1 MHNVRILL
9 AGLVCGALCAH
20 GAGTLIPYTDGFE
33 AYSLGPIPTSG
44 PWMTNGTGSATVT
57 NTPVYAGS
65 RSCSLSDINLILDVD
80 EAGGTYTDV
89 YWRVYARP
97 VQYEDEDGADAPT
110 NCAGAAAAFY
120 VSTNGYVKAYAY
132 DGSSNTWITLSAM
145 QIPSNVWVGFEV
157 NINYGASNWN
167 IWASTNGFVTSTK
180 LNSSA
185 LQFPTNAANQK
196 LNDVAVYNN
205 GVIDSM
211 MLYLPAAA
219 GGGIGLPF
227 FDGFEAYSRGPLT
240 NSAVARQY
248 WSLSGDEAAAIVTN
262 SPYIEGVQS
271 CFATNAT
278 LTLQIDE
285 NKGVYTNVWCQM
297 YLKPTGYEDDGGSSA
312 PSVSAGAAA
321 AVYVS
326 TDGWLRAY
334 AYVNGGNMWTNVVRV
349 STSQW
354 VGIAM
359 HMDYA
364 TRLWDLYYTTNG
376 YGSAMVKA
384 NTTGPLG
391 IQTAAVSVAEIGE
404 VVVQNNFILDAVG
417 VSEGSVCVTNPPVS
431 NTGKLVAQALDGGR
445 TNLMAILAHHYASAQ
460 DTLAGALGNDLKSG
474 LVNGDR
480 IRVFWTNSWNI
491 YTLVDG
497 AWSVVPGD
505 PGLSPSQMHITPG
518 MGVWIEKRNS
528 TNAVVFYP
536 YDTIPSVTNAIYGTN
551 YYWSAGWNLLGW
563 PFIVGTSASSGWGFS
578 SFAGQGDTIYMYNN
592 GLYDVKLWWDAAG
605 GRWMQGARA
614 SSYTMKSG
622 QAFWYY
628 RAAAGSNTWVV
639 ANPSP

>member
-1 MHNVRILL
+1 MHKLRILL
-9 AGLVCGALCAH
+9 AALICGTWCAY
-20 GAGTLIPYTDGFE
+20 GAGTLLPYTDGFE
-33 AYSLGPIPTSG
+33 SYALGPIPTSG
-44 PWMTNGTGSATVT
+44 PWMTNGMGSATVT
-57 NTPVYAGS
+57 NSPVYVGS

-80 EAGGTYTDV
+80 ESRGTYTNV
-89 YWRVYARP
+89 YWRVYSRP
-97 VQYEDEDGADAPT
+97 VRYEDEGGSDAPT
-110 NCAGAAAAFY
+110 NCAGASAAFY
-120 VSTNGYVKAYAY
+120 VDTNGYVKAYVF
-132 DGSSNTWITLSAM
+132 DGSSNTWTTLTAI
-145 QIPSNVWVGFEV
+145 QIPSNIWVGFEI
-157 NINYGASNWN
+157 NINYISSNWN

-180 LNSSA
+180 LNGSA
-185 LQFPTNAANQK
+185 LQFPTNSSSTK
-196 LNDVAVYNN
+196 LDNVAVYNN

-211 MLYLPAAA
+211 MLYLPGAP

-227 FDGFEAYSRGPLT
+227 FDGFEAYALGHLT

-248 WSLSGDEAAAIVTN
+248 WSLSGDDAAAIVTN
-262 SPYIEGVQS
+262 SPYIEGAKS

-297 YLKPTGYEDDGGSSA
+297 FLKPTGYEDDGGNSA
-312 PSVSAGAAA
+312 PSVSSSAAA

-334 AYVNGGNMWTNVVRV
+334 AYVYGQNMWTNLVRV

-354 VGIAM
+354 IGIAM

-384 NTTGPLG
+384 NTAVALG
-391 IQTAAVSVAEIGE
+391 IQTTATAVAEIGE
-404 VVVQNNFILDAVG
+404 VLVQNNFVLDAVG
-417 VSEGSVCVTNPPVS
+417 VSEGAVCVTNPPAS
-431 NTGKLVAQALDGGR
+431 NTGNLVAQQLNGGR
-445 TNLMAILAHHYASAQ
+445 TNLMAILAHHYGYDQ
-460 DTLAGALGNDLKSG
+460 DTLLGALGNDLKSG
-474 LVNGDR
+474 LVDGDR

-491 YTLVDG
+491 YTLVEG
-497 AWSVVPGD
+497 AWTVLAGD
-505 PGLSPSQMHITPG
+505 PGLPASQMHITPG

-528 TNAVVFYP
+528 TNALVFYP
-536 YDTIPSVTNAIYGTN
+536 YDTIPTVTNTIYGTN
-551 YYWSAGWNLLGW
+551 FYWSAGWNLLGW
-563 PFIVGTSASSGWGFS
+563 PFIAGTSASSGWGFQT
-578 SFAGQGDTIYMYNN
+578 FAGQGDTIYIYND
-592 GLYDVKLWWDAAG
+592 GLYDVKLWWDAANT
-605 GRWMQGARA
+605 RWNQGPRA
-614 SSYTMKSG
+614 STYIMKKG